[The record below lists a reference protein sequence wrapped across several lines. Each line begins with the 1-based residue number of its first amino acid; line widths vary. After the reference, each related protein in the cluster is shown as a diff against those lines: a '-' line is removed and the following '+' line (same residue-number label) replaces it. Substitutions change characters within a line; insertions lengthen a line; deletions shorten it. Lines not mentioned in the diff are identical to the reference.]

1 MKARRPKLEFS
12 ATPAHWCHTPEF
24 AQGMNA
30 ASLWIPHLERFLNRV
45 VAKALTTL
53 DPAAPGTTLLKADG
67 RSFLQQESNHYALHD
82 AFNTILPRNG
92 YDTEALEAHFA
103 AEFERLFQTKSL
115 GFLTAYCEGFETMGP
130 PHALVWLDE
139 IEGLLA
145 GSRPEV
151 IDLWK
156 WHLMEEYEH
165 RTVCHDIF
173 HAVHGGYFMRLYGFF
188 YQLWHLRGFTR
199 QALQM
204 LRQKDSEAL
213 TPAQVAASRRREKA
227 VNRTIGKLVLPR
239 LLKVLSPWYNPHR
252 SPEPKAYRS
261 YMAHVESRLA

>member
-1 MKARRPKLEFS
+1 MKARRPKFDFS
-12 ATPAHWCHTPEF
+12 TTSAHWCKTPEF

-45 VAKALTTL
+45 TARALTTL
-53 DPAAPGTTLLKADG
+53 DPEAPDTTRLKADA
-67 RSFLQQESNHYALHD
+67 RSFIRQESNHYALHD

-92 YDTEALEAHFA
+92 YDSAPLETFFA
-103 AEFERLFQTKSL
+103 AEFERLFRSKSL
-115 GFLTAYCEGFETMGP
+115 GFLAAYCEGFETLGP

-139 IEGLLA
+139 IDWLLA
-145 GSRPEV
+145 GARPEV
-151 IDLWK
+151 VGLWK

-188 YQLWHLRGFTR
+188 YQLWHLRGLTR
-199 QALQM
+199 KALRL
-204 LRQKDSEAL
+204 LREKDRETM
-213 TPAQVAASRRREKA
+213 TPVEIVVSRRRERA
-227 VNRTIGKLVLPR
+227 VNLTLGKLVLPR
-239 LLKVLSPWYNPHR
+239 LLKVLSPWYDPRR

-261 YMAHVESRLA
+261 HMTHVESLLL